1 MPRPKIRLRDMPG
14 FDCWKL
20 GMLKSYSSDLL
31 FDFEAIYKLQ
41 AERFAEFMPD
51 EFKHDVEGSIRDL
64 HKASAGLKLMNDT
77 RIYLLTEFD
86 QLRLV
91 LYNLEDCL
99 FRNLENLWLVNRRE
113 QNDSIG
119 AGPEHTVTLFA
130 FRGPEL
136 AFTYDVS
143 ISTAIE
149 LLIAFK
155 KENLVD
161 AGVYRDAW
169 YGEPRRRE
177 RAEKRLLGI
186 LEHE

>member
-1 MPRPKIRLRDMPG
+1 MPRPKIRLQDMPG

-31 FDFEAIYKLQ
+31 FDFEVMYKLQ
-41 AERFAEFMPD
+41 LERFDEFMPD
-51 EFKHDVEGSIRDL
+51 KRKKEIEEDIHAL

-77 RIYLLTEFD
+77 RIYLMTEFD
-86 QLRLV
+86 RVRLV
-91 LYNLEDCL
+91 LYNLESCL
-99 FRNLENLWLVNRRE
+99 FNHLENLTFVDKRE
-113 QNDSIG
+113 YNDSVG
-119 AGPEHTVTLFA
+119 AGPGHVVTLFA
-130 FRGPEL
+130 FKGSEL
-136 AFTYDVS
+136 AFTCDIS
-143 ISTAIE
+143 ISTALE

-177 RAEKRLLGI
+177 RSEKRSLGV
-186 LEHE
+186 LE